1 MVTEILRSVRG
12 STYMNEQHDTDQK
25 AGNGKAIAD
34 LLHSCT
40 GGTKSR
46 RGNIRTTEVVDY
58 NTDSNVDSRHGALA
72 DYQGAS
78 IVFGV
83 AHLRY
88 DREESRR
95 TGEGENK

>member
-1 MVTEILRSVRG
+1 
-12 STYMNEQHDTDQK
+12 MNEQHYTDQK

-34 LLHSCT
+34 LLHSGT

-46 RGNIRTTEVVDY
+46 RGNIRTAEVVDY
-58 NTDSNVDSRHGALA
+58 HTDGNVDSSHATLT

-78 IVFGV
+78 IVSGV

-88 DREESRR
+88 DREECGC
-95 TGEGENK
+95 TGVGENNRGHGSDGLTK